1 MNQRSTNPF
10 PFSDTNKRYHTFDY
24 FARQTFGG
32 KCVRVSLDAGFT
44 CPNKDGTAGVGGC
57 LFCAGGSSGAAAA
70 GSVEEQ
76 YGAGI
81 ERIRQKWTADRFI
94 PYLQA
99 NTNTYAPPDVL
110 EALYSRCAALPGAVM
125 LAIGTRADCL
135 SPEVMDVLV
144 RTSETI
150 PLLVELG
157 MQTVHEPTLSLIR
170 RGYGHEEFLRG
181 YRRLREAGGNI
192 RVGLH
197 ILNGLPGE
205 SREQMLQTAAEAAQ
219 LAPDMVKLHTLCVL
233 RETDLAPMYE
243 AGEYVPL
250 TVEETVPLVCDQL
263 ELLPPQTVIARLSA
277 DAEKERLLA
286 PLWVRN
292 KRGFENAVDTEM
304 MRRGSMQGLRFC
316 GSY

>member
-1 MNQRSTNPF
+1 
-10 PFSDTNKRYHTFDY
+10 
-24 FARQTFGG
+24 
-32 KCVRVSLDAGFT
+32 
-44 CPNKDGTAGVGGC
+44 
-57 LFCAGGSSGAAAA
+57 
-70 GSVEEQ
+70 
-76 YGAGI
+76 
-81 ERIRQKWTADRFI
+81 
-94 PYLQA
+94 
-99 NTNTYAPPDVL
+99 
-110 EALYSRCAALPGAVM
+110 
-125 LAIGTRADCL
+125 
-135 SPEVMDVLV
+135 
-144 RTSETI
+144 
-150 PLLVELG
+150 

-304 MRRGSMQGLRFC
+304 MHRGSMQGLRFC